1 MTDQDPKAEG
11 RAARKSLPRSS
22 LAGWAP
28 AEGRPDP
35 VAVLQEQAGD
45 RVAELVPIRYGRM
58 AASAFAFYR
67 GAAAVM
73 AWDLA
78 QGPTSGLQVQL
89 CGDAHLSN
97 FGGFAAP
104 DRQLVFDLNDFDET
118 LPGPFEWDVQRLAAS
133 LEIAARELGFP
144 PPKRG
149 AVVQRAASSYRR
161 AMAQFATMT
170 DLDLWA
176 VRLDSA
182 ALESWV
188 GAEAKASVLEHLQKA
203 VAKAKTKDRFKALAR
218 LTQPVDGDIRFVS
231 DPPLLV
237 PAQEIFSDL
246 RGDDLDE
253 VVQHLLGTY
262 TETVSYRSRQLL
274 ERYTYRHTARKV
286 VGVGSVGT
294 RCWVVLLTGRTDADP
309 LFLQVKE
316 AGPSVLEPYAGASE
330 FTNHGQRVVAGQSLM
345 QSAADPFLG
354 WIGFEGPQGYHDYY
368 LRQLWDWKAS
378 ADVATMSANVLGI
391 YAEIC
396 GWTLARAH
404 ACTGDRD
411 ALTAYLGTGTT
422 FDAGIAGFASAY
434 ADQNERDHAALVKA
448 IADGRVEAT
457 SGI

>member
-1 MTDQDPKAEG
+1 MTDQDPKAQG
-11 RAARKSLPRSS
+11 RAARKILPRSS
-22 LAGWAP
+22 LAGWEP
-28 AEGRPDP
+28 ADDRPDA
-35 VAVLQEQAGD
+35 VEVLQEQARD
-45 RVAELVPIRYGRM
+45 RVAELLPIRYGRM

-78 QGPTSGLQVQL
+78 RGPSSGLEVQL

-133 LEIAARELGFP
+133 LEIAARSLSFTP
-144 PPKRG
+144 SKRSSI
-149 AVVQRAASSYRR
+149 VQRAASSYRR
-161 AMAQFATMT
+161 AMAQFAAMT
-170 DLDLWA
+170 DLDLWT

-182 ALESWV
+182 ALEAWV
-188 GAEAKASVLEHLQKA
+188 GAEAKASVLTQLQRS

-246 RGDDLDE
+246 GGDDLDDT
-253 VVQHLLGTY
+253 VRHLLGNY
-262 TETVSYRSRQLL
+262 TETVSYRNRQLL
-274 ERYTYRHTARKV
+274 DRYTYRHTARKV

-316 AGPSVLEPYAGASE
+316 AGPSVLEPYAAASE

-345 QSAADPFLG
+345 QSATDPFLG
-354 WIGFEGPQGYHDYY
+354 WIGFDGPQGYHDFY

-378 ADVATMSANVLGI
+378 ADVATMSAGVLGI

-411 ALTAYLGTGTT
+411 ALTAYLGSSAT
-422 FDAGIAGFASAY
+422 FDVGVAGYAAAY
-434 ADQNERDHAALVKA
+434 ADQNELDHAALVKA
-448 IADGRVEAT
+448 IADGGVEART
-457 SGI
+457 DI